1 MNDTN
6 LASRIESL
14 ETRIMHQE
22 AALDEIT
29 RTLLRQEQ
37 LVNRQLKA
45 IETLQ
50 GQIQSLSD
58 TGVASSGDEPPPPH
72 Y

>member
-1 MNDTN
+1 MTDTN
-6 LASRIESL
+6 LTSRIESL
-14 ETRIMHQE
+14 ESRIMHQE

-29 RTLLRQEQ
+29 RTLLNQEQ
-37 LVNRQLKA
+37 LMNRQLKI

>member
-1 MNDTN
+1 MNDKD
-6 LASRIESL
+6 LISRIESL
-14 ETRIMHQE
+14 ETRLMHQE
-22 AALDEIT
+22 ASLDEIT

-37 LVNRQLKA
+37 VVNRQLQA

-50 GQIQSLSD
+50 GQLQSLTDACVVSP
-58 TGVASSGDEPPPPH
+58 GDEPPPPH

>member
-1 MNDTN
+1 MTDTN
-6 LASRIESL
+6 LTSRIESL
-14 ETRIMHQE
+14 ESRIMHQE

-29 RTLLRQEQ
+29 RTLLKQEQ
-37 LVNRQLKA
+37 LISRQLQA